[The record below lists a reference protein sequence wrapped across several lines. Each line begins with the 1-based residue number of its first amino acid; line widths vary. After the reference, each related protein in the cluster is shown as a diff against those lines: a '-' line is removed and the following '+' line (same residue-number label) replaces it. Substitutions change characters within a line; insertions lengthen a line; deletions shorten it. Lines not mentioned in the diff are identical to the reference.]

1 MYIFEVKK
9 YLLTMKFD
17 KNDLKTGL
25 VVLTFTMIALAV
37 HQTVVAPRLSKKDKA
52 AA

>member
-1 MYIFEVKK
+1 
-9 YLLTMKFD
+9 MKFD
-17 KNDLKTGL
+17 KNDFKTGL

-37 HQTVVAPRLSKKDKA
+37 HQTVVAPRLAKKIKA